1 MEIRVAARTDVGR
14 VREGNEDAFLIRHPL
29 YAIADGMGG
38 HLGGEVAS
46 SLAVETVADP
56 GRSGMSLP
64 ERVLEANRAVLERS
78 KGDRAVAG
86 MGTTFTGIE
95 LKDGVARLAHVGDS
109 RAYRFRDGTLEP
121 LTEDHTLVGELV
133 RSGEIDEAA
142 ARSHPQRSVLLRC
155 VGTEPT
161 LEVDE
166 GRVDLAD
173 GDRLLLCSDGL
184 TEMLDAA
191 AITAI
196 LAETAGDPDGAADR
210 LVAEANEAGG
220 SDNVTVIVLDVVEAV
235 P

>member
-46 SLAVETVADP
+46 ALAVETVAADAG
-56 GRSGMSLP
+56 GRPLA

-191 AITAI
+191 AIAAV
-196 LAETAGDPDGAADR
+196 LAETSGDPDAAADR

-220 SDNVTVIVLDVVEAV
+220 SDNVTVIVLDVVEAA

>member
-1 MEIRVAARTDVGR
+1 VEIRVAARTDVGR

-46 SLAVETVADP
+46 ALAVETVAADAG
-56 GRSGMSLP
+56 GRPLA

-95 LKDGVARLAHVGDS
+95 LHDGVARLAHVGDS
-109 RAYRFRDGTLEP
+109 RAYRFRGGALEP

-133 RSGEIDEAA
+133 RSGDLDEAA
-142 ARSHPQRSVLLRC
+142 ARAHPQRSVLLRC
-155 VGTEPT
+155 IGTEAT
-161 LEVDE
+161 VEVDE
-166 GRVDLAD
+166 GLVELAD

-184 TEMLDAA
+184 TEMLDSGAVA
-191 AITAI
+191 AI
-196 LAETAGDPDGAADR
+196 LGETAGDPDAAADR
-210 LVAEANEAGG
+210 LVAAANDAGG
-220 SDNVTVIVLDVVEAV
+220 TDNITVIVLDVVEAA